1 MMAQACEIAGE
12 TMLLLAAKAMYW
24 PRKKM
29 LIVADIHFGKATA
42 FRALGVPVPRGTTG
56 QNLAGLDA
64 MLAAHAVDEVVF
76 LGDFLHARAAHA
88 PATLGTMVAWRER
101 HPALR
106 LTLVRG
112 NHDAHAGDPSALL
125 RIDLVDEPHLVAPFA
140 LCHHPDLDAP
150 AYVLA
155 GHVHPVLRLRS
166 GRDAVRLPCFLLGRA
181 RAVLPS
187 FGAFT
192 GGHPVRPVADERVF
206 VVADDSVFQVPPA
219 HLALQLSDADPGK

>member
-1 MMAQACEIAGE
+1 MTAHRCEIAGE

-42 FRALGVPVPRGTTG
+42 FRALGVPVPGGTTG
-56 QNLAGLDA
+56 QNLAALDA
-64 MLAAHAVDEVVF
+64 MLNAYAVDEVVF

-88 PATLGTMVAWRER
+88 PAVLGAMVAWREHR
-101 HPALR
+101 PALR

-125 RIDLVDEPHLVAPFA
+125 RIDMVDEPHHVAPFA
-140 LCHHPDLDAP
+140 LCHHPDLATP

-155 GHVHPVLRLRS
+155 GHVHPVLHLRS
-166 GRDAVRLPCFLLGRA
+166 GRDAVRLPCFLLGQT

-192 GGHPVRPVADERVF
+192 GGYGIRPELGERVF
-206 VVADDSVFQVPPA
+206 VVADDTVFQVPPT
-219 HLALQLSDADPGK
+219 HLASQLVGTGGGK